1 MTSSAPKQEW
11 QQINCYCNKA
21 FQDEITQCM
30 EMANALSIT
39 FQDAGDTPVL
49 EPLPG
54 ETPLWNDLILTA
66 LFTGD
71 DDLSAPLLDLQS
83 NKQQWQIS
91 KIDVERL
98 EDQDW
103 ERAWMDDF
111 KPMKFGENLWIY
123 PSWNE
128 IPEDESTKIILD
140 PGLAFGSGTHPTTAL
155 CLEWLD
161 ANPPQGLSVI
171 DYGCGSGILAI
182 AAAKLGASAILATD
196 IDPQALIA
204 TKDNMLKN
212 KIPEFAIETCFPE
225 ELPTEPVELLIANIL
240 SGPLV
245 ELAETF
251 AQLIKPNGTIVLSGI
266 LEEQTDNI
274 VKAYQIGF
282 NIIQVAQKDDWIRV
296 TAQRTANPP
305 LP

>member
-1 MTSSAPKQEW
+1 MTSSTPQSW
-11 QQINCYCNKA
+11 QQINCYCTKA
-21 FQDEITQCM
+21 FQDEISQCM
-30 EMANALSIT
+30 ETANALSIT

-66 LFTGD
+66 LFDGTD
-71 DDLSAPLLDLQS
+71 NLSTLLLSLES
-83 NKQQWQIS
+83 NKQHWEIS
-91 KIDVERL
+91 KIDLERL

-128 IPEDESTKIILD
+128 IPEDDSTKIILD

-182 AAAKLGASAILATD
+182 AAAKLGSSTIFATD
-196 IDPQALIA
+196 IDHQALIA
-204 TKDNMLKN
+204 TKDNRLKN
-212 KIPEFAIETCFPE
+212 QIPESAIETYFPK
-225 ELPTEPVELLIANIL
+225 ELPTKPVDLLIANIL

-245 ELAETF
+245 ELAEKF
-251 AQLIKPNGTIVLSGI
+251 AQLTKTKGKIVLSGI

-274 VKAYQIGF
+274 ITAYQAYFSQLQIAKKNG
-282 NIIQVAQKDDWIRV
+282 WIRV
-296 TAQRTANPP
+296 TGQRNK
-305 LP
+305 

>member
-1 MTSSAPKQEW
+1 MILPKQQQGW
-11 QQINCYCNKA
+11 QQINCHCTKA
-21 FQDEITQCM
+21 FQDEISQCM
-30 EMANALSIT
+30 ETAKALSIT

-66 LFTGD
+66 LFAGE
-71 DDLSAPLLDLQS
+71 DDLSTLLLSLES
-83 NKQQWQIS
+83 NKQQWNIS
-91 KIDVERL
+91 KIELERI

-111 KPMKFGENLWIY
+111 KPMKFGDNLWIY

-128 IPEDESTKIILD
+128 IPEDNSTKIILD

-182 AAAKLGASAILATD
+182 AAAKLGAETILATD
-196 IDPQALIA
+196 IDHQALIA
-204 TKDNMLKN
+204 TKDNRLKN
-212 KIPEFAIETCFPE
+212 QIPESAIKTYFPE
-225 ELPTEPVELLIANIL
+225 DMPKEAVELLIANIL

-245 ELAETF
+245 ELAKTF
-251 AQLIKPNGTIVLSGI
+251 AQLTKTNGRIVLSGI

-274 VKAYQIGF
+274 VDAYQVYFSDIE
-282 NIIQVAQKDDWIRV
+282 VAQKDDWIRV
-296 TAQRTANPP
+296 TAQRIENK
-305 LP
+305 

>member
-1 MTSSAPKQEW
+1 MTTSSPKKQW
-11 QQINCYCNKA
+11 QQINCHCTQT
-21 FQDEITQCM
+21 FQHEITQYM
-30 EMANALSIT
+30 EEANALSIT

-66 LFTGD
+66 LFAGK
-71 DDLSAPLLDLQS
+71 DDLSVLLIALENQQ
-83 NKQQWQIS
+83 QQWQIS
-91 KIDVERL
+91 TIQL
-98 EDQDW
+98 EIIADQDW

-111 KPMKFGENLWIY
+111 KPMQFGKNLWIY

-128 IPEDESTKIILD
+128 LPNDESTKIILD

-161 ANPPQGLSVI
+161 SNPPNDLSMI

-182 AAAKLGASAILATD
+182 AAAKLGAKHILAVD
-196 IDPQALIA
+196 IDEQALIA
-204 TKDNMLKN
+204 TQDNRLKN
-212 KIPEFAIETCFPE
+212 QISERTITTCFPNDM
-225 ELPTEPVELLIANIL
+225 PIDPVKLLIANIL

-251 AQLIKPNGTIVLSGI
+251 AQLTMAHGRIVLSGI
-266 LEEQTDNI
+266 LEEQTDAI
-274 VKAYQIGF
+274 ITAYQKNF
-282 NIIQVAQKDDWIRV
+282 NEITVQKKEDWIRI
-296 TAQRTANPP
+296 TARRRA
-305 LP
+305 